1 MNKIGIALAMFL
13 IAGSICWFEIFTVK
27 NDVDA
32 YNLELEKVCQL
43 MNEDDFNKASELSSS
58 ILSKWKQESK
68 RLDKYLYH
76 DYIDE
81 LTQTIATLPVY
92 ADNQDKVSVKA
103 QVEDLGLAEVLE
115 ENGQKVVRF
124 YAVYNRFGSC
134 N

>member
-1 MNKIGIALAMFL
+1 MNKIGIAIAMFL

-81 LTQTIATLPVY
+81 ITQTIATLPVY

-103 QVEDLGLAEVLE
+103 QVEDIKIQLTSLKESELPYFH
-115 ENGQKVVRF
+115 NIL
-124 YAVYNRFGSC
+124 
-134 N
+134 